1 MFGNILIALQ
11 KEIQLILKSKKIVGS
26 FIKGFNLFLGSASK
40 SNFWQYFTCVIKG
53 KFFDFEIHQTS
64 FLIKVLI
71 YY

>member
-40 SNFWQYFTCVIKG
+40 SNFWQYLNCVKKR
-53 KFFDFEIHQTS
+53 KFNRF
-64 FLIKVLI
+64 
-71 YY
+71 